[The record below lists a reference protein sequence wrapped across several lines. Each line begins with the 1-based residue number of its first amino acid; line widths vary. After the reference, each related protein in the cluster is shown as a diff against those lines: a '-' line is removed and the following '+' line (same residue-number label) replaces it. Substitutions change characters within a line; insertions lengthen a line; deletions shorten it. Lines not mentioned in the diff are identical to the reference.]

1 MMNKQEFM
9 EELKKGLRGLP
20 EEDINEHLTFYSEM
34 IDDRI
39 EEGIAEE
46 DAVFE
51 IGTVE
56 KIVEQTIA
64 DTPFTKI
71 AKERIKP
78 KRRLKVW
85 EIILICL
92 GAPIWLSLGI
102 CAAAVIISL
111 YVSLWAV
118 LISLWAVFVS
128 LAGCAAGGVIG
139 GIILVIGSKAFSGMA
154 VLSGGIICSGLSI
167 LAFIGCN
174 AATKGV
180 IILTKKIAAGIK
192 NCFIKKGE
200 A

>member
-1 MMNKQEFM
+1 MNKKEFM
-9 EELKKGLRGLP
+9 EELKKGLHGLP
-20 EEDINEHLTFYSEM
+20 KDDINERLNFYSEI

-56 KIVEQTIA
+56 QIIEQIIA

-78 KRRLKVW
+78 KRQLKVW
-85 EIILICL
+85 EIILISL

-102 CAAAVIISL
+102 SAVAVIISL
-111 YVSLWAV
+111 YVSLWSV
-118 LISLWAVFVS
+118 IISLWAVFAS
-128 LAGCAAGGVIG
+128 LAGCAAGGVVGSIILAIG
-139 GIILVIGSKAFSGMA
+139 GKFFSGMA
-154 VLSGGIICSGLSI
+154 LLGGAIVCAGLSI
-167 LAFIGCN
+167 LAFIGCS

-180 IILTKKIAAGIK
+180 IILTKKIASGIK
-192 NCFIKKGE
+192 NCFIKKEE